1 MLRVEVVVVCS
12 GCWLRFAVRVLLG
25 CCWGRW
31 VDRGEIVREAVL
43 LK

>member
-1 MLRVEVVVVCS
+1 MLRVKVVAVCS
-12 GCWLRFAVRVLLG
+12 GCWMRFTVGVLLG
-25 CCWGRW
+25 CCWERE